1 MFKGKENGK
10 DPNTSSTN
18 TGAINTIVPG
28 TLIEGNMSLQGNIR
42 FDGHL
47 KGTLESKGRVVIGS
61 SGVVE
66 GNIICNDADIA
77 GRVKGNIVTREL
89 TRLSA
94 GSVVTGDI
102 KTGQLAIEPGATFTG
117 GCAMNSGKENTPA
130 VEPQRISEG
139 NKRHAEQPATA

>member
-10 DPNTSSTN
+10 DPRTTIDS
-18 TGAINTIVPG
+18 GAINTIVPG
-28 TLIEGNMSLQGNIR
+28 TLIEGNVTLQGSIR

-61 SGVVE
+61 SGLVE

-77 GRVKGNIVTREL
+77 GKVKGNIFAKEL

-94 GSVVTGDI
+94 GSTVLGDI

-117 GCAMNSGKENTPA
+117 GCSMTAN
-130 VEPQRISEG
+130 G
-139 NKRHAEQPATA
+139 NVVAPETKRHAEQPATA

>member
-10 DPNTSSTN
+10 DPNTATN
-18 TGAINTIVPG
+18 SGAINTIVPG
-28 TLIEGNMSLQGNIR
+28 TLIEGNVTLQGSIR

-77 GRVKGNIVTREL
+77 GRVKGNILTREL

-102 KTGQLAIEPGATFTG
+102 KTGQLSIEPGATFTG
-117 GCAMNSGKENTPA
+117 GCSMNTTKENLPA
-130 VEPQRISEG
+130 TEPQRMTEG

>member
-1 MFKGKENGK
+1 MFKGKETGK
-10 DPNTSSTN
+10 ESRLPIDS
-18 TGAINTIVPG
+18 GAINTIVPG
-28 TLIEGNMSLQGNIR
+28 TLIEGNVTIQGSIR

-61 SGVVE
+61 SGLVE

-77 GRVKGNIVTREL
+77 GRVKGNIIAAEL

-94 GSVVTGDI
+94 GSFVTGDI

-117 GCAMNSGKENTPA
+117 GCSMNNVNSNEA
-130 VEPQRISEG
+130 
-139 NKRHAEQPATA
+139 KRHAEKPVETTA

>member
-1 MFKGKENGK
+1 MFKGKESGK
-10 DPNTSSTN
+10 DPNAATGS
-18 TGAINTIVPG
+18 GAINTIVPG
-28 TLIEGNMSLQGNIR
+28 TLIEGNVVLQGSIR

-77 GRVKGNIVTREL
+77 GRVKGNILTKEL

-117 GCAMNSGKENTPA
+117 GCSMNGGKENA
-130 VEPQRISEG
+130 AEPQRE
-139 NKRHAEQPATA
+139 NKRHADQPAA

>member
-1 MFKGKENGK
+1 MFKGNQNGS
-10 DPNTSSTN
+10 TSRTTPDS
-18 TGAINTIVPG
+18 GAINTIVPG
-28 TLIEGNMSLQGNIR
+28 TLIEGTVTLQGSIR

-61 SGVVE
+61 SGLVE

-77 GRVKGNIVTREL
+77 GKVKGNIIATEL

-94 GSVVTGDI
+94 GSVVNGDI

-117 GCAMNSGKENTPA
+117 GCTMNNVAET
-130 VEPQRISEG
+130 
-139 NKRHAEQPATA
+139 KRNAEKQPA